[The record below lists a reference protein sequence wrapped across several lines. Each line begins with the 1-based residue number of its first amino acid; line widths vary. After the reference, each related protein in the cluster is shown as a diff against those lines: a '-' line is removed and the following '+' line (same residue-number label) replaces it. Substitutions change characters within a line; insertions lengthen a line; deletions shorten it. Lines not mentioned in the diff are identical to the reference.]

1 MSAPTV
7 ERPGAPTQSAALPWP
22 LRIIASVGR
31 LLLRIRRLFRR
42 ALRSLG
48 RGLERVGRSPVI
60 AAPIAALV
68 VALAGLTV
76 IGLVVAGAWW
86 GGVEPPGPWQEALSV
101 TGSMWV
107 MAYGVPIRL
116 MGIDYS
122 LIPWGLVAIPLW
134 LSHQAGRW
142 LAAVV
147 RPRRW
152 RTLIVTW
159 GTAVLVGAGLV
170 AVVSVVADIP
180 EVQTSARRAVL
191 TAVLVGI
198 VGIGSGLWRSND
210 LARQAIGRIP
220 VVLRVI
226 LRASFVGFAAL
237 VGLAA
242 VLLTVAAASSFGDI
256 VTVTMALEPTIF
268 DAVVLLALSLGYL
281 PTLIGWALGYL
292 VGAGVSLGPDV
303 LVSPFVNAVP
313 PTPLPTFP
321 PLAALPDA
329 SGPASWALPALI
341 VLAGALV
348 GLSISRWA
356 AKEGPLI
363 RIAIALVSAVVAAGW
378 VFAFLWISSGS
389 LGDGRL
395 ASIGPD
401 AGLGAL
407 LAGVGLVIG
416 ALPTS
421 ILRAQRRQRRLKV
434 VEPVVAGDGTP
445 SPITTA
451 ETPA

>member
-1 MSAPTV
+1 MERPSAHTSAP
-7 ERPGAPTQSAALPWP
+7 ALPWP
-22 LRIIASVGR
+22 LRVIAAMGR
-31 LLLRIRRLFRR
+31 GLLRIRRLARR
-42 ALRSLG
+42 AWRSLVH
-48 RGLERVGRSPVI
+48 GLERLGRSPLI
-60 AAPIAALV
+60 AAPFAALSV
-68 VALAGLTV
+68 VLVGLTT
-76 IGLVVAGAWW
+76 IGLIVAGAWW

-101 TGSMWV
+101 TGSAWV
-107 MAYGVPIRL
+107 MAYGVPVRL
-116 MGIDYS
+116 LAVDYS
-122 LIPWGLVAIPLW
+122 LIPWGLMVIPLW

-142 LAAVV
+142 LMGVV

-152 RTLIVTW
+152 RTLVVTW
-159 GTAVLVGAGLV
+159 ALAVLVGAGLV
-170 AVVSVVADIP
+170 AVVSVLADIP
-180 EVQTSARRAVL
+180 DVQTSARRG
-191 TAVLVGI
+191 LVMGLV
-198 VGIGSGLWRSND
+198 VGALGVGSGIWRSND
-210 LARQAIGRIP
+210 LPRQAIGRIP
-220 VVLRVI
+220 VVLRVV

-242 VLLTVAAASSFGDI
+242 VVLAVAAASSFGEI
-256 VTVTMALEPTIF
+256 VTVTMALEPTMF
-268 DAVVLLALSLGYL
+268 DAVVLLLLSLGYL
-281 PTLIGWALGYL
+281 PTLMGWALGYL

-303 LVSPFVNAVP
+303 LVSPFVAAVP

>member
-7 ERPGAPTQSAALPWP
+7 ERPGAPTTSPVLPWP
-22 LRIIASVGR
+22 LRIVAAIGR
-31 LLLRIRRLFRR
+31 LLLRIRRFFRR
-42 ALRSLG
+42 TVRSLAS
-48 RGLERVGRSPVI
+48 GLERMGRAPVI
-60 AAPIAALV
+60 AAPIAAFS
-68 VALAGLTV
+68 VALVGFTV
-76 IGLVVAGAWW
+76 VGLVVAGAWW
-86 GGVEPPGPWQEALSV
+86 GGVEPPGPWQEALAV

-107 MAYGVPIRL
+107 LAYGVPVRL
-116 MGIDYS
+116 MGLDYS

-142 LAAVV
+142 LVAVV

-152 RTLIVTW
+152 RTLTVMLGI
-159 GTAVLVGAGLV
+159 AVLVGAGLV
-170 AVVSVVADIP
+170 AAVSVVADIP
-180 EVQTSARRAVL
+180 DVQTSARRAL
-191 TAVLVGI
+191 IMALLVGV
-198 VGIGSGLWRSND
+198 VGLGSGVWRANE
-210 LARQAIGRIP
+210 LPRQAIGRIP
-220 VVLRVI
+220 VVFRVMF
-226 LRASFVGFAAL
+226 RASFVGFFAL

-242 VLLTVAAASSFGDI
+242 LVLTVAAASSFGEI
-256 VTVTMALEPTIF
+256 VTVFMALEPTIF
-268 DAVVLLALSLGYL
+268 DAVVLLVITLGYL
-281 PTLIGWALGYL
+281 PTLIGWSLGYL

-303 LVSPFVNAVP
+303 LVSPFVAAVP

-321 PLAALPDA
+321 ALAALPDA

-341 VLAGALV
+341 VVAGALV

-363 RIAIALVSAVVAAGW
+363 RIALALISAVVAAGW
-378 VFAFLWISSGS
+378 IFVFLWVSSGS

-395 ASIGPD
+395 AAIGPD

-421 ILRAQRRQRRLKV
+421 ILRAQRRPRRLKV
-434 VEPVVAGDGTP
+434 LESVGHDDRSPASIPVT
-445 SPITTA
+445 

>member
-7 ERPGAPTQSAALPWP
+7 ERPGAPTTSPVLPWP
-22 LRIIASVGR
+22 LRIVAAIGR
-31 LLLRIRRLFRR
+31 LLLRIRRFFRR
-42 ALRSLG
+42 TVRSLAS
-48 RGLERVGRSPVI
+48 GLERIGRAPVI
-60 AAPIAALV
+60 AAPIAAFS
-68 VALAGLTV
+68 VALVGLTV
-76 IGLVVAGAWW
+76 VGLVVAGAWW
-86 GGVEPPGPWQEALSV
+86 GGVEPPGPWQEALAV

-107 MAYGVPIRL
+107 MSYGVPVRL
-116 MGIDYS
+116 MGVDYS

-142 LAAVV
+142 LVGVV

-152 RTLIVTW
+152 RSLAVTW
-159 GTAVLVGAGLV
+159 GTAVAVGVGLV
-170 AVVSVVADIP
+170 VAVSVVADIP
-180 EVQTSARRAVL
+180 EVQTSARRAL
-191 TAVLVGI
+191 FMATLVGV
-198 VGIGSGLWRSND
+198 VGVGSGLWRASD
-210 LARQAIGRIP
+210 LPRQAIGRIP
-220 VVLRVI
+220 VVFRVMV
-226 LRASFVGFAAL
+226 RASFVGFFAL

-242 VLLTVAAASSFGDI
+242 LTLTVAAASSFGEI
-256 VTVTMALEPTIF
+256 VTVFMALEPTIF
-268 DAVVLLALSLGYL
+268 DAVVLLVVSVGYL

-303 LVSPFVNAVP
+303 LVSPFVAAVP
-313 PTPLPTFP
+313 PTQLPTFP
-321 PLAALPDA
+321 VLAALPDA

-363 RIAIALVSAVVAAGW
+363 RIALALISAVVAAGW
-378 VFAFLWISSGS
+378 VFAFLWVSSGS

-395 ASIGPD
+395 ATIGPD

-421 ILRAQRRQRRLKV
+421 ILRAQRRPRRLKV
-434 VEPVVAGDGTP
+434 VQPGVTGEGSL
-445 SPITTA
+445 SPISTT

>member
-7 ERPGAPTQSAALPWP
+7 ERPGAPTESAALPWP
-22 LRIIASVGR
+22 LRIVAAIGR
-31 LLLRIRRLFRR
+31 LLLGIRRFSRR
-42 ALRSLG
+42 ALRSLVG
-48 RGLERVGRSPVI
+48 TLERVGRSPVI
-60 AAPIAALV
+60 AAPIAALA
-68 VALAGLTV
+68 VALVGLTV

-86 GGVEPPGPWQEALSV
+86 GGVEPPGPWQEALAV

-107 MAYGVPIRL
+107 MAYGVPVRL

-122 LIPWGLVAIPLW
+122 LIPWGFVVIPLW

-152 RTLIVTW
+152 RTLAVTW
-159 GTAVLVGAGLV
+159 GFAVLVGAGLV
-170 AVVSVVADIP
+170 GAVSAVADIP

-191 TAVLVGI
+191 MAVLVGI
-198 VGIGSGLWRSND
+198 VGVGSGLWRAND
-210 LARQAIGRIP
+210 LPRQAISRIP
-220 VVLRVI
+220 VVFRVI
-226 LRASFVGFAAL
+226 VRASFVGFAAL

-242 VLLTVAAASSFGDI
+242 LVLTVAAASSFGEI
-256 VTVTMALEPTIF
+256 VTVFMALEPTVF
-268 DAVVLLALSLGYL
+268 DAVVLLVLSLGYL

-303 LVSPFVNAVP
+303 LVSPFVAAVP

-329 SGPASWALPALI
+329 SGPAAWTLPALI

-363 RIAIALVSAVVAAGW
+363 RTAIALISAVVAAGW

-395 ASIGPD
+395 TAIGPD

-421 ILRAQRRQRRLKV
+421 VLRAQRRPRALKV

-445 SPITTA
+445 NPISAA

>member
-7 ERPGAPTQSAALPWP
+7 ERPSAPPGTPVLPWP
-22 LRIIASVGR
+22 LRIIAAVGR
-31 LLLRIRRLFRR
+31 SLLRIRRFFRR
-42 ALRSLG
+42 SLRSTVS
-48 RGLERVGRSPVI
+48 GLERVVRSPGI

-68 VALAGLTV
+68 VALVGLTGV
-76 IGLVVAGAWW
+76 GLVVAGAWW
-86 GGVEPPGPWQEALSV
+86 GGVEPPGRWQEALAV

-107 MAYGVPIRL
+107 MAYGVPVRL
-116 MGIDYS
+116 MGVDYS
-122 LIPWGLVAIPLW
+122 LIPWGLVAVPLW
-134 LSHQAGRW
+134 LSHRAGRW
-142 LAAVV
+142 LVAVV

-152 RTLIVTW
+152 LTLVITW
-159 GTAVLVGAGLV
+159 GIAVLAGAGLV
-170 AVVSVVADIP
+170 ATVSVVADIP
-180 EVQTSARRAVL
+180 EVQTSARRAL
-191 TAVLVGI
+191 LMAILVGV
-198 VGIGSGLWRSND
+198 VGVGSGIWHASD
-210 LARQAIGRIP
+210 LPGHAAGRIP
-220 VVLRVI
+220 VVFRVM
-226 LRASFVGFAAL
+226 LRASLIGFASL

-242 VLLTVAAASSFGDI
+242 LLLTFAAASSFGEI
-256 VTVTMALEPTIF
+256 VTVFMALEPTIF
-268 DAVVLLALSLGYL
+268 DTVVLLVVSLGYL

-303 LVSPFVNAVP
+303 LVSPFVAAVP

-321 PLAALPDA
+321 ALAALPDA
-329 SGPASWALPALI
+329 SGPVSWALPSLI

-363 RIAIALVSAVVAAGW
+363 RIALALISAIVAAGW
-378 VFAFLWISSGS
+378 VFVFLWMSSGS

-395 ASIGPD
+395 ATIGPD

-421 ILRAQRRQRRLKV
+421 ILRAQRRPRRLKV
-434 VEPVVAGDGTP
+434 VQASGGGNQV
-445 SPITTA
+445 SPAVISS
-451 ETPA
+451 ETSA